1 MLAAHSIWEW
11 LAFSAIIGFMLVL
24 DLGVFH
30 KKSHKVSI
38 KESLAW
44 TAVWIC
50 LALMFNAWIFYA
62 QGEQKGLEFLSGYV
76 IEKSLSIDNIFVI
89 SLIFTYFRVPPQYQH
104 RVLFWGVLGAL
115 VFRIIF
121 IFAGVA
127 LIQKF
132 SWMIYV
138 FGAFLVITGL
148 KMLREEEKTIEIESN
163 PMIVFVKKFV
173 KISPNF
179 EGEKFKTII
188 DGKTYFTPLFLVLV
202 MIETTD
208 IIFAVDSIPAILAIT
223 PDPYIVFTSN
233 VFAILGL
240 RSLYFALNGIME
252 MFEYI
257 NYALA
262 GILVFVGVKMIISS
276 WYHVP
281 TIVSVGVIFT
291 LLIASIV
298 ASIYF
303 PKKSKAGKSM
313 TKPSL

>member
-1 MLAAHSIWEW
+1 MFAVHSVWEW
-11 LAFSAIIGFMLVL
+11 LAFAGIITFMLVL

-44 TAVWIC
+44 TGVWIC
-50 LALMFNAWIFYA
+50 LAMLFNAWVYHKMG
-62 QGEQKGLEFLSGYV
+62 QQKGLEFLTGYI
-76 IEKSLSIDNIFVI
+76 IEKSLSVDNIFVI

-132 SWMIYV
+132 NWMIYV
-138 FGAFLVITGL
+138 FGGFLVFTGL
-148 KMLREEEKTIEIESN
+148 KMLREEEKTLEIEAN
-163 PMIVFVKKFV
+163 PMIQFVKRFW
-173 KISPNF
+173 KISPSF
-179 EGEKFKTII
+179 DGEHFRTTHNGIRM
-188 DGKTYFTPLFLVLV
+188 FTPLFLVLV

-262 GILVFVGVKMIISS
+262 GILSFVGVKMIISS

-281 TIVSVGVIFT
+281 TIVSIGVIFT

-303 PKKSKAGKSM
+303 PKKNKKVPRA
-313 TKPSL
+313 PV

>member
-1 MLAAHSIWEW
+1 MFAVHSVWEW
-11 LAFSAIIGFMLVL
+11 LAFFAIIGFMLVL

-44 TAVWIC
+44 TAVWIT
-50 LALMFNAWIFYA
+50 LAMLFNAWVYHSMGA
-62 QGEQKGLEFLSGYV
+62 QKGLEFLTGYV
-76 IEKSLSIDNIFVI
+76 IEKALSVDNIFVI
-89 SLIFTYFRVPPQYQH
+89 SLIFTYFRVPSQYQH

-115 VFRIIF
+115 FFRIIF

-127 LIQKF
+127 LIEKF
-132 SWMIYV
+132 NWMIYV
-138 FGAFLVITGL
+138 FGGFLIFTGL
-148 KMLREEEKTIEIESN
+148 KMLKEEEKHIEVEAN
-163 PMIVFVKKFV
+163 PLIKFVKKFW

-179 EGEKFKTII
+179 DGENFRTTVN
-188 DGKTYFTPLFLVLV
+188 GVRHFTPLFLVLI

-252 MFEYI
+252 LFEYI
-257 NYALA
+257 NYALS
-262 GILVFVGVKMIISS
+262 GILVFVGIKMIIAP
-276 WYHVP
+276 WYHFP
-281 TIVSVGVIFT
+281 TIISIGIIVGMLVASVI
-291 LLIASIV
+291 

-303 PKKSKAGKSM
+303 PKKNKKM
-313 TKPSL
+313 PKPQV

>member
-1 MLAAHSIWEW
+1 MFATHTVWEW
-11 LAFSAIIGFMLVL
+11 LLFVGIITFMLIL

-44 TAVWIC
+44 TGVWIT
-50 LALMFNAWIFYA
+50 LALLFNAWIY
-62 QGEQKGLEFLSGYV
+62 QTMGHQKGLEFLTGYV

-89 SLIFTYFRVPPQYQH
+89 SLIFTYFRVPAQYQH

-115 VFRIIF
+115 FFRIIF

-132 SWMIYV
+132 NWMIYV
-138 FGAFLVITGL
+138 FGGFLVYTGL
-148 KMLREEEKTIEIESN
+148 KMLKEEEKKVEIDAN
-163 PMIVFVKKFV
+163 PLIIFVKKFW

-179 EGEKFKTII
+179 DGEKFRTTIN
-188 DGKTYFTPLFLVLV
+188 GVRHFTPLFLVLV

-257 NYALA
+257 NYALS
-262 GILVFVGVKMIISS
+262 GILVFVGVKMIIAG
-276 WYHVP
+276 WYHIP
-281 TIVSVGVIFT
+281 TIISVSVIIGLLVISV
-291 LLIASIV
+291 I

-303 PKKSKAGKSM
+303 PKKNKKLPKAEI
-313 TKPSL
+313 

>member
-1 MLAAHSIWEW
+1 MFAVHSVWEW
-11 LAFSAIIGFMLVL
+11 LAFFGIIAFMLIL

-44 TAVWIC
+44 TAVWIS
-50 LALMFNAWIFYA
+50 LAMMFNAWVYHSMG
-62 QGEQKGLEFLSGYV
+62 QQKGLEFLTGYV

-89 SLIFTYFRVPPQYQH
+89 SLIFTYFRVPAQYQH

-115 VFRIIF
+115 FFRIIF

-132 SWMIYV
+132 DWMIYI
-138 FGAFLVITGL
+138 FGGFLVYTGL
-148 KMLREEEKTIEIESN
+148 KMLKGEEKTVEVEAN
-163 PMIVFVKKFV
+163 PLIIFVKKFW
-173 KISPNF
+173 KITPNF
-179 EGEKFKTII
+179 DGEKFRVKKH
-188 DGKTYFTPLFLVLV
+188 DGWHFTPLFLVLI

-257 NYALA
+257 NYALS
-262 GILVFVGVKMIISS
+262 GILVFVGAKMIAAS

-281 TIVSVGVIFT
+281 TIVSVGVIIG
-291 LLIASIV
+291 LLVISVV

-303 PKKSKAGKSM
+303 PRKKSQLPKA
-313 TKPSL
+313 PV

>member
-1 MLAAHSIWEW
+1 MFAVHSVWEW
-11 LAFSAIIGFMLVL
+11 LAFFAIIGFMLVL

-44 TAVWIC
+44 TAVWIT
-50 LALMFNAWIFYA
+50 LAMMFNAWVYHSMGA
-62 QGEQKGLEFLSGYV
+62 QKGLEFLTGYV
-76 IEKSLSIDNIFVI
+76 IEKALSVDNIFVI
-89 SLIFTYFRVPPQYQH
+89 SLIFTYFRVPAQYQH

-115 VFRIIF
+115 FFRIIF

-127 LIQKF
+127 LIEKF
-132 SWMIYV
+132 NWMIYV
-138 FGAFLVITGL
+138 FGGFLIFTGL
-148 KMLREEEKTIEIESN
+148 KMLKEEEKHIEVEAN
-163 PMIVFVKKFV
+163 PLIKFVKKFW

-179 EGEKFKTII
+179 DGENFRTTVN
-188 DGKTYFTPLFLVLV
+188 GVRHFTPLFLVLI

-257 NYALA
+257 NYALS
-262 GILVFVGVKMIISS
+262 GILVFVGVKMIIAP
-276 WYHVP
+276 WYHFP
-281 TIVSVGVIFT
+281 TIVSVGIIIGFLVISV
-291 LLIASIV
+291 I

-303 PKKSKAGKSM
+303 PKKNKKLP
-313 TKPSL
+313 KPQV

>member
-1 MLAAHSIWEW
+1 MLAVHSVWEW
-11 LAFSAIIGFMLVL
+11 VAFFAIIGFMLVL

-44 TAVWIC
+44 TGVWIS
-50 LALMFNAWIFYA
+50 LAMLFNVWVYYKM
-62 QGEQKGLEFLSGYV
+62 GPQKGIEFFTGYI
-76 IEKSLSIDNIFVI
+76 IEKALSVDNIFVI
-89 SLIFTYFRVPPQYQH
+89 SLIFTYFRVPAQYQH

-115 VFRIIF
+115 FFRIIF
-121 IFAGVA
+121 IYAGVA
-127 LIQKF
+127 LISKF
-132 SWMIYV
+132 NWMIYV
-138 FGAFLVITGL
+138 FGVFLIYTGI
-148 KMLREEEKTIEIESN
+148 KMLKDEEKHIEIEAN
-163 PMIVFVKKFV
+163 PMIVFVKKFW
-173 KISPNF
+173 KITPNF
-179 EGEKFKTII
+179 DGENFRTKIN
-188 DGKTYFTPLFLVLV
+188 GVWHFTPLFLVLI

-257 NYALA
+257 NYALS
-262 GILVFVGVKMIISS
+262 GILVFVGVKMIMAG
-276 WYHVP
+276 WYHIP
-281 TIVSVGVIFT
+281 TIISISIILG
-291 LLIASIV
+291 LLILSVV

-303 PKKSKAGKSM
+303 PRKNKKHPKA
-313 TKPSL
+313 PV

>member
-1 MLAAHSIWEW
+1 MFAMHSIWEW
-11 LAFSAIIGFMLVL
+11 IAFLTIISFMLFL

-44 TAVWIC
+44 TAVWIS
-50 LALMFNAWIFYA
+50 LALMFNAWVYHSM
-62 QGEQKGLEFLSGYV
+62 GEQKGLEFLSGYL

-89 SLIFTYFRVPPQYQH
+89 SLIFTYFKVPAQYQH

-115 VFRIIF
+115 FFRVIF

-132 SWMIYV
+132 DWMIYV
-138 FGAFLVITGL
+138 FGGFLIFTGL
-148 KMLREEEKTIEIESN
+148 KMLRGEEKTIEIEAN
-163 PMIVFVKKFV
+163 PIIKFVKRFA

-179 EGEKFKTII
+179 DGENFKTKIN
-188 DGKTYFTPLFLVLV
+188 GKSYFTPLFLVLV

-223 PDPYIVFTSN
+223 SDPYIVFTSN

-257 NYALA
+257 NYALS
-262 GILVFVGVKMIISS
+262 GILVFVGVKMVIVS

-281 TIVSVGVIFT
+281 TIVSVGVIFGF
-291 LLIASIV
+291 LITSIV
-298 ASIYF
+298 CSIYF
-303 PKKSKAGKSM
+303 PKKNKKM
-313 TKPSL
+313 PNPPL

>member
-1 MLAAHSIWEW
+1 MFAAHSIWEW
-11 LAFSAIIGFMLVL
+11 VAFGTIISVMLFL

-30 KKSHKVSI
+30 KKSHTVSI
-38 KESLAW
+38 KESLIW
-44 TAVWIC
+44 TGVWIA
-50 LALMFNAWIFYA
+50 LALMFNGWIYFEMGNVKA
-62 QGEQKGLEFLSGYV
+62 LEFLTGYV

-89 SLIFTYFRVPPQYQH
+89 SLIFSYFKVPSQFQH

-132 SWMIYV
+132 HWMIYV
-138 FGAFLVITGL
+138 FGAFLVYTGIHML
-148 KMLREEEKTIEIESN
+148 KGGEKKIDIESN
-163 PMIVFVKKFV
+163 PAITFVRKFFRITPEFREEHFVIVKDGVKFL
-173 KISPNF
+173 
-179 EGEKFKTII
+179 
-188 DGKTYFTPLFLVLV
+188 TPLALVLI
-202 MIETTD
+202 MIESTD

-257 NYALA
+257 NYALSA
-262 GILVFVGVKMIISS
+262 ILVFVGFKMLVSGYIKI
-276 WYHVP
+276 P
-281 TIVSVGVIFT
+281 TLLSVGLIFGF
-291 LLIASIV
+291 LLISIL
-298 ASIYF
+298 ASIYY
-303 PKKSKAGKSM
+303 PKKGKKHKKANELGV
-313 TKPSL
+313 

>member
-1 MLAAHSIWEW
+1 MFAVHSVWEW
-11 LAFSAIIGFMLVL
+11 LAFAGIITFMLVL

-50 LALMFNAWIFYA
+50 LAMMFNAWVYHKM
-62 QGEQKGLEFLSGYV
+62 GHQKGLEFLTGYI
-76 IEKSLSIDNIFVI
+76 IEKSLSVDNIFVI
-89 SLIFTYFRVPPQYQH
+89 SLIFSYFRVPAQYQH

-115 VFRIIF
+115 FFRIIF

-132 SWMIYV
+132 NWMIYV
-138 FGAFLVITGL
+138 FGGFLVFTGL
-148 KMLREEEKTIEIESN
+148 KMLREEEKHIEIEAN
-163 PMIVFVKKFV
+163 PMIKFVKRFW

-179 EGEKFKTII
+179 DGEHFRTTHNGIKM
-188 DGKTYFTPLFLVLV
+188 FTPLFLVLV

-262 GILVFVGVKMIISS
+262 GILAFVGVKMIISS

-281 TIVSVGVIFT
+281 TIVSIGVIFT
-291 LLIASIV
+291 LLISSIV

-303 PKKSKAGKSM
+303 PKKNKKLPKA
-313 TKPSL
+313 PV

>member
-1 MLAAHSIWEW
+1 MFAVHSVWEW
-11 LAFSAIIGFMLVL
+11 LAFFSIIAFMLIL

-30 KKSHKVSI
+30 KKVHKVSI

-44 TAVWIC
+44 TAVWIA
-50 LALMFNAWIFYA
+50 LAMMFNAWIYHSMGA
-62 QGEQKGLEFLSGYV
+62 QKGLEFLSGYL
-76 IEKSLSIDNIFVI
+76 IEKALSVDNIFVI
-89 SLIFTYFRVPPQYQH
+89 SLIFTYFKVPAQYQH

-115 VFRIIF
+115 FFRIIF

-127 LIQKF
+127 LINKF

-138 FGAFLVITGL
+138 FGFFLIYTGL
-148 KMLREEEKTIEIESN
+148 KMLKDEEKTIDIEHN
-163 PMIVFVKKFV
+163 PMIKLVKKFF
-173 KISPNF
+173 KITKEFDGQNF
-179 EGEKFKTII
+179 RTHHAGVNH
-188 DGKTYFTPLFLVLV
+188 FTPLFLVLI

-208 IIFAVDSIPAILAIT
+208 IIFAIDSIPAILAIT

-257 NYALA
+257 NYALS
-262 GILVFVGVKMIISS
+262 GILVFVGVKMVIATWYHIPTIIS
-276 WYHVP
+276 VA
-281 TIVSVGVIFT
+281 VIFG
-291 LLIASIV
+291 LLISSIV

-303 PKKSKAGKSM
+303 PRKNKKLPKS
-313 TKPSL
+313 PI

>member
-1 MLAAHSIWEW
+1 MFAVHSVWEW
-11 LAFSAIIGFMLVL
+11 LAFFAIISFMLVL

-44 TAVWIC
+44 TAVWIT
-50 LALMFNAWIFYA
+50 LAMLFNAWVYHSMGA
-62 QGEQKGLEFLSGYV
+62 QKGLEFLTGYV
-76 IEKSLSIDNIFVI
+76 IEKALSVDNIFVI
-89 SLIFTYFRVPPQYQH
+89 SLIFTYFRVPSQYQH

-115 VFRIIF
+115 FFRIIF

-127 LIQKF
+127 LIEKF
-132 SWMIYV
+132 NWMIYV
-138 FGAFLVITGL
+138 FGGFLIFTGL
-148 KMLREEEKTIEIESN
+148 KMLKEEEKHIEVEAN
-163 PMIVFVKKFV
+163 PLIKFVKKFW

-179 EGEKFKTII
+179 DGENFRTTVN
-188 DGKTYFTPLFLVLV
+188 GVRHFTPLFLVLI

-257 NYALA
+257 NYALS
-262 GILVFVGVKMIISS
+262 GILVFVGIKMIIAP
-276 WYHVP
+276 WYHFP
-281 TIVSVGVIFT
+281 TIISIGIIVGMLVASVI
-291 LLIASIV
+291 

-303 PKKSKAGKSM
+303 PKKNKKM
-313 TKPSL
+313 PKPQV

>member
-1 MLAAHSIWEW
+1 MLAVHSVWEW
-11 LAFSAIIGFMLVL
+11 LAFFAIIGFMLVL

-44 TAVWIC
+44 TAVWIT
-50 LALMFNAWIFYA
+50 LAMLFNAWVYHSMGA
-62 QGEQKGLEFLSGYV
+62 QKGLEFLTGYV
-76 IEKSLSIDNIFVI
+76 IEKALSVDNIFVI
-89 SLIFTYFRVPPQYQH
+89 SLIFTYFRVPSQYQH

-115 VFRIIF
+115 FFRIIF

-127 LIQKF
+127 LIEKF
-132 SWMIYV
+132 NWMIYV
-138 FGAFLVITGL
+138 FGGFLIFTGL
-148 KMLREEEKTIEIESN
+148 KMLKEEEKHIEVEAN
-163 PMIVFVKKFV
+163 PLIKFVKKFW

-179 EGEKFKTII
+179 DGENFRTTVN
-188 DGKTYFTPLFLVLV
+188 GVRHFTPLFLVLI

-257 NYALA
+257 NYALS
-262 GILVFVGVKMIISS
+262 GILVFVGIKMIIAP
-276 WYHVP
+276 WYHFP
-281 TIVSVGVIFT
+281 TIISIGIIVGMLVASVI
-291 LLIASIV
+291 

-303 PKKSKAGKSM
+303 PKKNKKM
-313 TKPSL
+313 PKPQV

>member
-1 MLAAHSIWEW
+1 MFAVHSVWEW
-11 LAFSAIIGFMLVL
+11 LAFAGIITFMLVL

-50 LALMFNAWIFYA
+50 LAMMFNAWVYHKM
-62 QGEQKGLEFLSGYV
+62 GHQKGLEFLTGYV
-76 IEKSLSIDNIFVI
+76 IEKSLSVDNIFVI
-89 SLIFTYFRVPPQYQH
+89 SLIFSYFRVPAQYQH

-115 VFRIIF
+115 FFRIIF

-132 SWMIYV
+132 NWMIYI
-138 FGAFLVITGL
+138 FGGFLVFTGL
-148 KMLREEEKTIEIESN
+148 KMLREEEKHIEIEAN
-163 PMIVFVKKFV
+163 PMIKFVKRFW

-179 EGEKFKTII
+179 DGEHFRTTHNGIRM
-188 DGKTYFTPLFLVLV
+188 FTPLFLVLV

-262 GILVFVGVKMIISS
+262 GILAFVGVKMIISS

-281 TIVSVGVIFT
+281 TIVSIGVIFT
-291 LLIASIV
+291 LLIGSIV

-303 PKKSKAGKSM
+303 PKKNKKLPKA
-313 TKPSL
+313 PV

>member
-1 MLAAHSIWEW
+1 MFATHSVWEW
-11 LAFSAIIGFMLVL
+11 LLFFGIITFMLFL

-38 KESLAW
+38 KESLTW
-44 TAVWIC
+44 TGVWIT
-50 LALMFNAWIFYA
+50 LAMLFNAWIYYSM
-62 QGEQKGLEFLSGYV
+62 GHQKGLEFLTGYV

-89 SLIFTYFRVPPQYQH
+89 SLIFSYFRVPAKYQH

-115 VFRIIF
+115 FFRIIF

-127 LIQKF
+127 LIEKF
-132 SWMIYV
+132 NWMIYV
-138 FGAFLVITGL
+138 FGGFLIYTGL
-148 KMLREEEKTIEIESN
+148 KMLKDEEKHVEVEAN
-163 PMIVFVKKFV
+163 PLIKFVKKFW
-173 KISPNF
+173 KISPEFDGQNF
-179 EGEKFKTII
+179 RTVINGASH
-188 DGKTYFTPLFLVLV
+188 FTPLFLVLV

-257 NYALA
+257 NYALS
-262 GILVFVGVKMIISS
+262 GILVFVGVKMIVAA
-276 WYHVP
+276 WYHIP
-281 TIVSVGVIFT
+281 TLVSVGVIVGL
-291 LLIASIV
+291 LLISVV

-303 PKKSKAGKSM
+303 PRKKSKLPKAQI
-313 TKPSL
+313 

>member
-1 MLAAHSIWEW
+1 MFAVHSVWEW
-11 LAFSAIIGFMLVL
+11 LAFFAIIGFMLVL

-44 TAVWIC
+44 TGVWIS
-50 LALMFNAWIFYA
+50 LAMLFNAWIYYKM
-62 QGEQKGLEFLSGYV
+62 GHQKGIEFLTGYV
-76 IEKSLSIDNIFVI
+76 IEKALSVDNIFVI
-89 SLIFTYFRVPPQYQH
+89 SLIFTYFRVPAQFQH

-115 VFRIIF
+115 FFRIIF

-127 LIQKF
+127 LISKF
-132 SWMIYV
+132 NWMIYV
-138 FGAFLVITGL
+138 FGAFLVYTGL
-148 KMLREEEKTIEIESN
+148 KMLREEEKHVEIEAN
-163 PMIVFVKKFV
+163 PMIKFIKKFW
-173 KISPNF
+173 KISPHFDGENF
-179 EGEKFKTII
+179 RTTVNGVRH
-188 DGKTYFTPLFLVLV
+188 FTPLFLVLI

-257 NYALA
+257 NYALS
-262 GILVFVGVKMIISS
+262 GILVFVGIKMIIAG
-276 WYHVP
+276 WYHIP
-281 TIVSVGVIFT
+281 TIVSISVILG
-291 LLIASIV
+291 LLIASVV

-303 PKKSKAGKSM
+303 PKKNKKLPKA
-313 TKPSL
+313 PV

>member
-1 MLAAHSIWEW
+1 MFAVHSVWEW
-11 LAFSAIIGFMLVL
+11 LAFFAIIGFMLVL

-44 TAVWIC
+44 TAVWIT
-50 LALMFNAWIFYA
+50 LAMLFNAWVYHSMGA
-62 QGEQKGLEFLSGYV
+62 QKGLEFLTGYV
-76 IEKSLSIDNIFVI
+76 IEKALSVDNIFVI
-89 SLIFTYFRVPPQYQH
+89 SLIFTYFRVPSQYQH

-115 VFRIIF
+115 FFRIIF

-127 LIQKF
+127 LIEKF
-132 SWMIYV
+132 NWMIYV
-138 FGAFLVITGL
+138 FGGFLIFTGL
-148 KMLREEEKTIEIESN
+148 KMLKEEEKHIEVEAN
-163 PMIVFVKKFV
+163 PLIKFVKKFW

-179 EGEKFKTII
+179 DGENFRTTVN
-188 DGKTYFTPLFLVLV
+188 GVRHFTPLFLVLI

-257 NYALA
+257 NYALS
-262 GILVFVGVKMIISS
+262 GILVFVGIKMIIAP
-276 WYHVP
+276 WYHFP
-281 TIVSVGVIFT
+281 TIISIGIIVGMLVASVI
-291 LLIASIV
+291 

-303 PKKSKAGKSM
+303 PKKNKKM
-313 TKPSL
+313 PKPQV

>member
-1 MLAAHSIWEW
+1 MLAVHSVWEW
-11 LAFSAIIGFMLVL
+11 LAFFAIIGFMLVL

-44 TAVWIC
+44 TGVWIS
-50 LALMFNAWIFYA
+50 LAMLFNAWVYYKM
-62 QGEQKGLEFLSGYV
+62 GPQKGIEFFTGYI
-76 IEKSLSIDNIFVI
+76 IEKALSVDNIFVI
-89 SLIFTYFRVPPQYQH
+89 SLIFTYFRVPSQYQH

-115 VFRIIF
+115 FFRIIF
-121 IFAGVA
+121 IYAGVA
-127 LIQKF
+127 LISKF
-132 SWMIYV
+132 NWMIYV
-138 FGAFLVITGL
+138 FGVFLVYTGI
-148 KMLREEEKTIEIESN
+148 KMLKDEEKHIEIEAN
-163 PMIVFVKKFV
+163 PMIKFVKKFW

-179 EGEKFKTII
+179 DGENFRTKVN
-188 DGKTYFTPLFLVLV
+188 GVMHFTPLFLVLV

-257 NYALA
+257 NYALS
-262 GILVFVGVKMIISS
+262 GILVFVGIKMIIAG
-276 WYHVP
+276 WYHIP
-281 TIVSVGVIFT
+281 TMVSISVILG
-291 LLIASIV
+291 LLILSVV

-303 PKKSKAGKSM
+303 PKKNKKLPKA
-313 TKPSL
+313 PV

>member
-1 MLAAHSIWEW
+1 MLATHSIWEW
-11 LAFSAIIGFMLVL
+11 LLFFGIITFMLFL

-30 KKSHKVSI
+30 KKSHQVSI
-38 KESLAW
+38 KESLTW
-44 TAVWIC
+44 TCVWIT
-50 LALMFNAWIFYA
+50 LAMLFNAWIYNTM
-62 QGEQKGLEFLSGYV
+62 GHQKALEFLTGYV

-89 SLIFTYFRVPPQYQH
+89 SLIFSYFRVPAKYQH

-115 VFRIIF
+115 FFRIIF

-127 LIQKF
+127 LIEKF
-132 SWMIYV
+132 NWMIYV
-138 FGAFLVITGL
+138 FGGFLVYTGL
-148 KMLREEEKTIEIESN
+148 KMLKDEEKHVEVEAN
-163 PMIVFVKKFV
+163 PLIKFVKKFW
-173 KISPNF
+173 KISPEF
-179 EGEKFKTII
+179 EGQNFRTVVN
-188 DGKTYFTPLFLVLV
+188 GVSHFTPLFLVLV

-257 NYALA
+257 NYALS
-262 GILVFVGVKMIISS
+262 GILVFVGVKMIAAA
-276 WYHVP
+276 WYHIP
-281 TIVSVGVIFT
+281 TLVSVGVIIGL
-291 LLIASIV
+291 LLISVV

-303 PKKSKAGKSM
+303 PRKKSKLPKAQI
-313 TKPSL
+313 

>member
-1 MLAAHSIWEW
+1 MFATHTVWEW
-11 LAFSAIIGFMLVL
+11 LIFFGIITFMLVL

-44 TAVWIC
+44 TGVWIT
-50 LALMFNAWIFYA
+50 LAMLFNAWVYNTM
-62 QGEQKGLEFLSGYV
+62 GHQKGLEFLTGYV

-89 SLIFTYFRVPPQYQH
+89 SLIFTYFRVPSQYQH

-115 VFRIIF
+115 FFRIIF

-132 SWMIYV
+132 NWMIYV
-138 FGAFLVITGL
+138 FGGFLIFTGI
-148 KMLREEEKTIEIESN
+148 KMLKEEEKHIEIEAN
-163 PMIVFVKKFV
+163 PMIKFVKKFW
-173 KISPNF
+173 KISPSF
-179 EGEKFKTII
+179 DGEKFRVKINGI
-188 DGKTYFTPLFLVLV
+188 WHFTPLFLVLV

-257 NYALA
+257 NYALS
-262 GILVFVGVKMIISS
+262 GILVFVGVKMIIAG
-276 WYHVP
+276 WYHIP
-281 TIVSVGVIFT
+281 TMVSVSVIIG
-291 LLIASIV
+291 LLLASVI

-303 PKKSKAGKSM
+303 PKKHKKLPKA
-313 TKPSL
+313 PL

>member
-1 MLAAHSIWEW
+1 MLAVHSVWEW
-11 LAFSAIIGFMLVL
+11 LAFFAIIGFMLIL

-44 TAVWIC
+44 TGVWIS
-50 LALMFNAWIFYA
+50 LAMLFNVWVYYKM
-62 QGEQKGLEFLSGYV
+62 GHQKGIEFFTGYI
-76 IEKSLSIDNIFVI
+76 IEKALSVDNIFVI
-89 SLIFTYFRVPPQYQH
+89 SLIFTYFRVPAQYQH

-115 VFRIIF
+115 FFRIIF
-121 IFAGVA
+121 IYAGVA
-127 LIQKF
+127 LISKF
-132 SWMIYV
+132 NWMIYV
-138 FGAFLVITGL
+138 FGVFLVYTGI
-148 KMLREEEKTIEIESN
+148 KMLKDEEKHIEIEAN
-163 PMIVFVKKFV
+163 PMIKFVKKFW

-179 EGEKFKTII
+179 DGENFRTTIN
-188 DGKTYFTPLFLVLV
+188 GVKHFTPLFLVLI

-257 NYALA
+257 NYALS
-262 GILVFVGVKMIISS
+262 GILVFVGIKMIVAGWYHIPTIISISVILGLLISS
-276 WYHVP
+276 V
-281 TIVSVGVIFT
+281 
-291 LLIASIV
+291 V

-303 PKKSKAGKSM
+303 PRKNKKLPKA
-313 TKPSL
+313 PV

>member
-1 MLAAHSIWEW
+1 MFAHHSLWEW
-11 LAFSAIIGFMLVL
+11 MAFAGIITFMLVL

-44 TAVWIC
+44 TGVWVC
-50 LALMFNAWIFYA
+50 LAMLFNAWVYHKMG
-62 QGEQKGLEFLSGYV
+62 QQKGLEFLTGYV
-76 IEKSLSIDNIFVI
+76 IEKSLSVDNIFVI
-89 SLIFTYFRVPPQYQH
+89 SLIFTYFRVPAQFQH

-115 VFRIIF
+115 FFRIIF

-132 SWMIYV
+132 NWMIYI
-138 FGAFLVITGL
+138 FGGFLVFTGL
-148 KMLREEEKTIEIESN
+148 KMLREEEKTLEIEAN
-163 PMIVFVKKFV
+163 PMIIFVKKFW

-179 EGEKFKTII
+179 DGEHFRTTHM
-188 DGKTYFTPLFLVLV
+188 GKRMFTPLFLVLV

-262 GILVFVGVKMIISS
+262 GILTFVGVKMIISS

-281 TIVSVGVIFT
+281 TIVSIGVIFT

-303 PKKSKAGKSM
+303 PKKNKKIPRA
-313 TKPSL
+313 PV

>member
-1 MLAAHSIWEW
+1 MFAVHSIWEW
-11 LAFSAIIGFMLVL
+11 LAFFGIITFMLTL

-30 KKSHKVSI
+30 KKVHKVSI
-38 KESLAW
+38 RESLTW
-44 TAVWIC
+44 TAVWISI
-50 LALMFNAWIFYA
+50 AMMFNAWVYHSM
-62 QGEQKGLEFLSGYV
+62 GEQKGLEFLSGYL
-76 IEKSLSIDNIFVI
+76 IEKALSVDNIFVI
-89 SLIFTYFRVPPQYQH
+89 SIIFSYFRIPAQYQH

-115 VFRIIF
+115 FFRIIF

-132 SWMIYV
+132 EWMIYIM
-138 FGAFLVITGL
+138 GGFLVFTGL
-148 KMLREEEKTIEIESN
+148 KMLRGEEKTIDIEAN
-163 PMIVFVKKFV
+163 PMIRFIKRFWS
-173 KISPNF
+173 ITPELDGQNF
-179 EGEKFKTII
+179 RTHHK
-188 DGKTYFTPLFLVLV
+188 GKNHFTPLFLVLV

-262 GILVFVGVKMIISS
+262 GILCFVGVKMIITP
-276 WYHVP
+276 WYHIP
-281 TIVSVGVIFT
+281 TIASVAVIFT
-291 LLIASIV
+291 LLIISIV

-303 PKKSKAGKSM
+303 PKKKKKLP
-313 TKPSL
+313 KPAV